1 MPGHFLHVE
10 PRNFTSI
17 SAPVLSNEARDAV
30 NAALKAM
37 SSWRNDLVEETE
49 RNGKR
54 AIDKMAEA
62 AAALGWPEQVVDAA
76 RTQMQNLAE
85 MQIETM
91 DRVMDAWEA
100 QLKSPNPTSSP
111 PSAAL
116 PKLKPFPDF
125 AAFGAMPGAEA
136 FQKAAMN
143 PMQFW
148 TQFAGQ
154 NAAANPMQFWT
165 QLSGQNAAA
174 NPMQFWTQLS
184 GQNAATN
191 PMQFWMQLAE
201 QWQKP
206 WLDMMTSLN
215 KGGRS
220 RP

>member
-17 SAPVLSNEARDAV
+17 SAPVLSNEAREAV

-37 SSWRNDLVEETE
+37 SSWRNDFVEETE

-54 AIDKMAEA
+54 VIDKMAEA

-85 MQIETM
+85 IQIKTM
-91 DRVMDAWEA
+91 DGVMDAWEE
-100 QLKSPNPTSSP
+100 QLKSPNPMSASP
-111 PSAAL
+111 AAML
-116 PKLKPFPDF
+116 SKLNAFPDF
-125 AAFGAMPGAEA
+125 AAFGRMPNAEA
-136 FQKAAMN
+136 FQKAAANPMQFWSQLSDPKGAAN

-154 NAAANPMQFWT
+154 NAAM
-165 QLSGQNAAA
+165 
-174 NPMQFWTQLS
+174 
-184 GQNAATN
+184 N